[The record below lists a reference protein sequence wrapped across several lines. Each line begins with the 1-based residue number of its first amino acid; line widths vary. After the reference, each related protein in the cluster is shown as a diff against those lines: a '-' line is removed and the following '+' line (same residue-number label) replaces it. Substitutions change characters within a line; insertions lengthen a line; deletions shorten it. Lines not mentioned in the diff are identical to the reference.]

1 MKETMTFAE
10 KTLSVSQ
17 ILAAIE
23 AGATTAGR
31 VIAAALERIDAIDG
45 EVKAFVARAPAETIA
60 AAAKATGPLAGVPFG
75 AKDIFDTYDMTTEYG
90 SPIYRGHGPVADA
103 SLVAMAR
110 AKGAAILGKT
120 STTQF
125 ASLDPTPTRN
135 PNDLDHTPGG
145 SSSGSAAAVAA
156 GMLAAAC
163 GSQTGGSV
171 IRPASFCGIAGYKPS
186 FRMLPTVGMKTYSW
200 SLDTAGLFAA
210 SVDDVALFAALLTGR
225 ALASKQLSDAA
236 GLTIGL
242 YRSSV
247 DDRLDAVMATTWSG
261 AANAIEAAGA
271 KLVEI
276 KEPAS
281 LGAAREAHSSLQNF
295 EAAQALFFERTTHRD
310 EVAPL
315 VLGLLDEGAG
325 ITPEAYD
332 TARRTARVARKAA
345 TTLFESA
352 DALLVPSALGA
363 APLGLGSTGDAMMNK
378 LWTLTGNPVVNV
390 PGLKTDSGLPLGLSI
405 VTRFGRDAEALAIAA
420 LLERRLAAG

>member
-1 MKETMTFAE
+1 MANALPDRP
-10 KTLSVSQ
+10 LSVRR
-17 ILAAIE
+17 ILSAID
-23 AGATTAGR
+23 AGETTPGH
-31 VIAAALERIDAIDG
+31 VIAEAQERIDAVDG

-60 AAAKATGPLAGVPFG
+60 AADEATGPLTGVPFG
-75 AKDIFDTYDMTTEYG
+75 AKDIFDTFDMTTEHG

-110 AKGAAILGKT
+110 AKGATVIGKT

-135 PNDLDHTPGG
+135 PHDLDHTPGG

-186 FRMLPTVGMKTYSW
+186 FRMLPTVGMKTFSW
-200 SLDTAGLFAA
+200 SLDTAGLFAG
-210 SVDDVALFAALLTGR
+210 SVDDIALFAAHLTGR
-225 ALASKQLSDAA
+225 ALTSTPLADAA

-247 DDRLDAVMATTWSG
+247 DDRLDAAMAMAWTR
-261 AANAIEAAGA
+261 ADKAIEAEGA
-271 KLVEI
+271 RIVEI
-276 KEPAS
+276 EEPAS
-281 LGAAREAHSSLQNF
+281 LGAAREAHSSVQNF
-295 EAAQALFFERTTHRD
+295 EAAQALFFERTAHRD
-310 EVAPL
+310 EVAPM
-315 VLGLLDEGAG
+315 VLGLLDEGAA
-325 ITPEAYD
+325 ITPEEYD
-332 TARRTARVARKAA
+332 IARRTARIARKAA

-352 DALLVPSALGA
+352 DALLLPSALGA
-363 APLGLGSTGDAMMNK
+363 APLSLGSTGDSIMNK

-390 PGLKTDSGLPLGLSI
+390 PGLATERGLPLGLSI

-420 LLERRLAAG
+420 LLERLLAAN